1 MISEELKIEYEIEC
15 EIKTKLV
22 FDLQLFAS
30 EDEGRTEL
38 PTEKRL
44 REAREKG
51 QVAKTQELSQSLV
64 VIFGI
69 LLVFALGPWMFET
82 MIILMKKFL
91 TSFAS
96 YRVTEKNILNDFYM
110 ILFQSAKIVLP
121 VFGISVIAAV
131 IGNVVQVGFLVS
143 AHPLKMDFKKIKLSF
158 SSMMKKIFF
167 SKQVAMN
174 LFKSIFKVVTIGFIA
189 YLIIMHDIDDL
200 MKTPD
205 MSVTKSL
212 ELIMVSGFKIIIWS
226 SVLLLI
232 LSIPDYFFQKREFID
247 SLKMTKQQLRQ
258 EYKETEGDPR
268 LRARLREMHRNL
280 IKRNMIREIPKADVV
295 ITNPTHYAVALRY
308 EKETMPA
315 PMLTAKGIDS
325 IALKIREIARE
336 NDVKIIE
343 NRPLAQRLYK
353 DVDVGDIIP
362 EELYHAVIMIYSEL
376 YKETYQTA

>member
-1 MISEELKIEYEIEC
+1 MINEEL
-15 EIKTKLV
+15 KLV

-30 EDEGRTEL
+30 AEDEGRTEQ

-51 QVAKTQELSQSLV
+51 QVAKTQEMAQAMV

-82 MIILMKKFL
+82 LVILTRKFL
-91 TSFAS
+91 TSFSS
-96 YRVTEKNILNDFYM
+96 YYVTEKNIITDFH
-110 ILFQSAKIVLP
+110 IVLFHSAKIVLP
-121 VFGISVIAAV
+121 VFAIAVVAAV
-131 IGNVVQVGFLVS
+131 LGNVIQVGFLVS

-158 SSMMKKIFF
+158 SQMMKKVFF

-174 LFKSIFKVVTIGFIA
+174 LFKSLFKVIIIAFIA
-189 YLIIMHDIDDL
+189 YLIIMSDIDDI

-205 MSVTKSL
+205 IAVAKSL
-212 ELIMVSGFKIIIWS
+212 RLIMISGFKIIVLS
-226 SVLLLI
+226 SVFLLI
-232 LSIPDYFFQKREFID
+232 LSIPDYYFQKREFIE

-258 EYKETEGDPR
+258 EYKESEGDPR

-295 ITNPTHYAVALRY
+295 ITNPTHYAVAIKWER
-308 EKETMPA
+308 ETMQA
-315 PMLTAKGIDS
+315 PMLIAKGIDS

-336 NDVKIIE
+336 NNVSIIE
-343 NRPLAQRLYK
+343 NRPLAQSLYK
-353 DVDVGDIIP
+353 DAEIGDIIP
-362 EELYHAVIMIYSEL
+362 KELYESVTMIYAKLVREG
-376 YKETYQTA
+376 KFRQTA

>member
-1 MISEELKIEYEIEC
+1 MINEEL
-15 EIKTKLV
+15 KLV

-30 EDEGRTEL
+30 AEDEGRTEQ

-51 QVAKTQELSQSLV
+51 QVAKTQEMAQALV

-82 MIILMKKFL
+82 LSIMMKRFL
-91 TSFAS
+91 TSFSS
-96 YRVTEKNILNDFYM
+96 YYVTEKSIITDFH
-110 ILFQSAKIVLP
+110 IVLFHSAKIVLP
-121 VFGISVIAAV
+121 VFAIAVVAAV
-131 IGNVVQVGFLVS
+131 IGNIIQVGFLVS

-158 SSMMKKIFF
+158 PSMMKKVFF

-174 LFKSIFKVVTIGFIA
+174 LFKSLFKVISIAFIA
-189 YLIIMHDIDDL
+189 YLIIMSDIDDI

-205 MSVTKSL
+205 MAVAKSL
-212 ELIMVSGFKIIIWS
+212 KLMMMSGFKIIVIS
-226 SVLLLI
+226 AVFLLI
-232 LSIPDYFFQKREFID
+232 LSIPDYYFQKREFLE

-258 EYKETEGDPR
+258 EYKESEGDPR

-280 IKRNMIREIPKADVV
+280 IKRNMIREIPKADVI
-295 ITNPTHYAVALRY
+295 ITNPTHYSIALKFER
-308 EKETMPA
+308 ETMPA

-336 NDVKIIE
+336 NNVRIIE

-353 DVDVGDIIP
+353 DVEIGDIIP

-376 YKETYQTA
+376 YKAGDIRQTA